1 MKKKHLKRKL
11 LLGVA
16 GAALVAALVYDK
28 MNKNNKSTSAV
39 NTEDEVTSHEVVE
52 DKEE

>member
-28 MNKNNKSTSAV
+28 MNKDNKTTV
-39 NTEDEVTSHEVVE
+39 NTEDEVTSDEVVE
-52 DKEE
+52 VKEEE